1 MSSIRSRI
9 RGEIV
14 MKLKINMEFKFI
26 ISLLFAVLVAIF
38 AIQNAGSVE
47 INFLFTKFTVSQ
59 AVVILGSTI
68 VGAIIVLLL
77 SLIKQIKQNMKI
89 KHLNKEVE
97 LLTVEKAK
105 LQATVDGFPI
115 SNREEEEAIESAQD
129 IEQ

>member
-1 MSSIRSRI
+1 
-9 RGEIV
+9 